1 MGSLLSG
8 ARGGCAEPGSQ
19 VSVTLWKVSVHPL
32 QALLSLTFPNPNREK
47 QWRKRPFLVQDTR
60 GRLPLG
66 PGHSPGPLPVPPGRP

>member
-19 VSVTLWKVSVHPL
+19 VSVTLWQVSVHPL
-32 QALLSLTFPNPNREK
+32 QALLSLTFPNPDREK
-47 QWRKRPFLVQDTR
+47 QWRKWPFLVQDTR

-66 PGHSPGPLPVPPGRP
+66 PGHSPGPLPVPPGWP